1 MLKVVKQQTTTVTQT
16 VSLDAMSGAV
26 MLQLSDGEGHTFRQ
40 AMDAHDVGKL
50 LELTFIRSSKDVSL
64 CQGDLVAK
72 IEDSL
77 RFIWHDENGSGRV
90 QLDLPD
96 EMVFEEALKS
106 YCRMLMRS
114 PEDLP

>member
-26 MLQLSDGEGHTFRQ
+26 MLQLSDGEGHVFRQ

-50 LELTFIRSSKDVSL
+50 LKLFFVRSEEDVSL
-64 CQGDLVAK
+64 CQGDLVAR
-72 IEDSL
+72 IEEGL
-77 RFIWHDENGSGRV
+77 HFIWHDENGSGRV
-90 QLDLPD
+90 HLDIPG

-106 YCRMLMRS
+106 YCRMLMWS
-114 PEDLP
+114 PEE